1 MRKRTATQVGW
12 LRVLAATTLVLACVA
27 SVETAR
33 AQGSAEEG
41 RDLLD
46 RKGCL
51 ACHTID
57 GGPSVGPTLR
67 GIIERRGEEYV
78 RRSILDPA
86 ADIAEG
92 YVAGI
97 MPAVPLAEAE
107 LDSIVSALKEAIPDD
122 ELPRHSSLASV
133 ALGASLF
140 VGLHLL
146 FSSGWVRPRLI
157 AAMGEKNFSWLYSL
171 TAIATLSWTW
181 WAWEA
186 APYVELWPQW
196 SWTRWVPNLGMPF
209 VCILAYAGYTANSP
223 TIAGME
229 KALESEESLATGV
242 LRISR
247 HPANSAFV
255 VWAILHLFP
264 NGDVASA
271 LLFGSVIAL
280 GVLGTWHIERRR
292 ARTGGEAWARF
303 ANETSIVPF
312 AAILRGKQRLDL
324 REIGWMTTA
333 KGLALWIGLI
343 LTHIYF
349 AGALPWPVL

>member
-133 ALGASLF
+133 ALGASL
-140 VGLHLL
+140 
-146 FSSGWVRPRLI
+146 W
-157 AAMGEKNFSWLYSL
+157 
-171 TAIATLSWTW
+171 
-181 WAWEA
+181 
-186 APYVELWPQW
+186 
-196 SWTRWVPNLGMPF
+196 
-209 VCILAYAGYTANSP
+209 
-223 TIAGME
+223 
-229 KALESEESLATGV
+229 
-242 LRISR
+242 
-247 HPANSAFV
+247 
-255 VWAILHLFP
+255 
-264 NGDVASA
+264 
-271 LLFGSVIAL
+271 
-280 GVLGTWHIERRR
+280 
-292 ARTGGEAWARF
+292 
-303 ANETSIVPF
+303 
-312 AAILRGKQRLDL
+312 
-324 REIGWMTTA
+324 
-333 KGLALWIGLI
+333 
-343 LTHIYF
+343 
-349 AGALPWPVL
+349 